1 MLFRGTYPALP
12 TPFNDGALD
21 LEALRRI
28 IAHVKAGG
36 VDGLLACGT
45 TGEAPTLSVAEWTA
59 VVETTVTAADGLPV
73 LVGTGSNNTA
83 GTVERTRLAAQAGAA
98 GALVVVP
105 YYNKPTQA
113 GMLKHFEL
121 VASATTLP
129 LVLYNIPGRT
139 GVNMSAATAI
149 SLSRIPNIIGIK
161 EASGNLDQA
170 SEIVAATERDS
181 FSVLSGDDSLTL
193 PFLAVGG
200 HGVISTTANVAPA
213 LMKALTAAWDAG
225 HADEARTIHLRL
237 LPLFRQLFIETNPAP
252 LKAAL
257 ACMGLCT
264 DEVRPPLAA
273 LGGHHH
279 AELERILRDLE
290 VLP

>member
-12 TPFNDGALD
+12 TPFRDGALD
-21 LEALRRI
+21 LEALRGI
-28 IAHVKAGG
+28 IAHVKTGR

-45 TGEAPTLSVAEWTA
+45 TGEAPTLSAAEWTA

-73 LVGTGSNNTA
+73 LVGTGTNNTA
-83 GTVERTRLAAQAGAA
+83 GTVERTRMAAQAGAT

-139 GVNMSAATAI
+139 GVNMNAATAI
-149 SLSRIPNIIGIK
+149 TLSRIPNITGIK

-170 SEIVAATERDS
+170 SEIVAATDRDT

-193 PFLAVGG
+193 PLLAVGG
-200 HGVISTTANVAPA
+200 QGVISTTANVAPA
-213 LMKALTAAWDAG
+213 LMVALTAAWNAG
-225 HADEARTIHLRL
+225 SADKARTIHLRL

-257 ACMGLCT
+257 AFMGLCT

-279 AELERILRDLE
+279 TKLEQVLRDLD